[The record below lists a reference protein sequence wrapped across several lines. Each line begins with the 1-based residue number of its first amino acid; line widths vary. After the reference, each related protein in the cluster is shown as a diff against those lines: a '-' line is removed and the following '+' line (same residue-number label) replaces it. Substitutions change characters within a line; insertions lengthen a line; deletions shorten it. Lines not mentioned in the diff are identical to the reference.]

1 MSDFAMFNEPQAAF
15 LGSLQRDHGCTVREF
30 CAATGVE
37 ERTAY
42 RIFGGASPLL
52 VEHIRGW
59 IAASPDTGVRTAL
72 HQYAAGD
79 ASGMIAVCL
88 ETSGQANDPDLDAA
102 AVIESV
108 AHLIRARVA
117 ARRDGT
123 LDQREHS
130 EQVEL
135 ARQAVRIAHQ
145 LGAAI
150 AAEKPIQR
158 RQARMARLEQAIST
172 PRMAEGA

>member
-1 MSDFAMFNEPQAAF
+1 MSDFAMFNETQAAF

-37 ERTAY
+37 DRTAY
-42 RIFGGASPLL
+42 RIFGGASPLTADHL
-52 VEHIRGW
+52 RAW
-59 IAASPDTGVRTAL
+59 ISASPDTGVRTAL

-79 ASGMIAVCL
+79 AGGMISVCL
-88 ETSGQANDPDLDAA
+88 ETDGRANDPDLDAA
-102 AVIESV
+102 AIIESV

-123 LDQREHS
+123 LDQHEHA

-158 RQARMARLEQAIST
+158 RQARLARLEQAVSK
-172 PRMAEGA
+172 PHLAEGA